1 MCKVNKTNLG
11 GNEKMKKYNMVDVAT
26 PHNIE
31 HIDSLEMYYT
41 DLDFKSD
48 FYNLEWVEINEVE
61 HDELGKLIELVINRT
76 EEIKFNEELTSEN
89 VDSFKNKFIETDQKG
104 ETYIESLFFRNTDDA
119 RRYVVGELNGK
130 RKIEDLI

>member
-1 MCKVNKTNLG
+1 MK
-11 GNEKMKKYNMVDVAT
+11 NEKYNMVDVAT

-61 HDELGKLIELVINRT
+61 HDELGRLIEVVINRT

-89 VDSFKNKFIETDQKG
+89 VDSFENKFIEKDQKG
-104 ETYIESLFFRNTDDA
+104 ETYIESLFFKNTHDA

-130 RKIEDLI
+130 PKIEDLI